1 MIETPEHD
9 ASPSASPEPH
19 DGAEF
24 GCETEVV
31 EGRATL
37 RFRGELDLATSPVLE
52 RDVEATF
59 APGISEMVV
68 DLSRVGFMDS
78 SGLASLIAARRS
90 ARARGV
96 RFALGPMTRQ
106 CRLTIE
112 LSGLVDLFELEG

>member
-9 ASPSASPEPH
+9 ANPSAPPEPS
-19 DGAEF
+19 GSAEF
-24 GCETEVV
+24 GCETAI
-31 EGRATL
+31 EGDRATL
-37 RFRGELDLATSPVLE
+37 RCRGELDLATSPVLE

-59 APGISEMVV
+59 APGISEVVV
-68 DLSRVGFMDS
+68 DLSRVGFLDS

-112 LSGLVDLFELEG
+112 LSGLDDHFELEG

>member
-9 ASPSASPEPH
+9 ASPSAPPEG
-19 DGAEF
+19 DDSAEF
-24 GCETEVV
+24 GCETTV
-31 EGRATL
+31 EGGRATL

-52 RDVEATF
+52 RDVEAAF
-59 APGISEMVV
+59 APGISEVV
-68 DLSRVGFMDS
+68 LYLSRVGFMDS

-106 CRLTIE
+106 CRMTIE
-112 LSGLVDLFELEG
+112 LSGLDDLFELEG

>member
-9 ASPSASPEPH
+9 AGPSAPPGP
-19 DGAEF
+19 DGSAEF
-24 GCETEVV
+24 GYETAVA

-37 RFRGELDLATSPVLE
+37 RFRGELDLATAPVLARE
-52 RDVEATF
+52 VEATL
-59 APGISEMVV
+59 APGISEVVV
-68 DLSRVGFMDS
+68 DLSRVGFLDS

-96 RFALGPMTRQ
+96 RFALGPITRQ

-112 LSGLVDLFELEG
+112 LSGLVDLFELEA